1 MFAVLTASSDRV
13 LARDLARL
21 APCEVAAAPLTEQV
35 GLPFRLPERDFD
47 WIFFTSART
56 LYFLGE
62 DGRAFVRNSSARIA
76 SVGPATTRALHREGL
91 TADLEPANHSA
102 AGLVASLMLLSHPGQ
117 SAWLPGSAKAKPTLA
132 TGLSNLGLT
141 PTRTAVYD
149 TVPVGELPTEYG
161 CADVVAITSASAA
174 SALAELMVPA
184 PPVVN
189 IGAPSRKGALDVGLT
204 VLDSATEPTAEGL
217 AQSLERVSKKFH

>member
-161 CADVVAITSASAA
+161 CADVVAITS
-174 SALAELMVPA
+174 LAELMVPA
-184 PPVVN
+184 PPVVT

>member
-117 SAWLPGSAKAKPTLA
+117 SAWLPGSAKAKPT
-132 TGLSNLGLT
+132 
-141 PTRTAVYD
+141 VYD

-184 PPVVN
+184 PPVVT